1 MVDQITSLSGTPMLA
16 VSAALQTTSS
26 RSASGPAAV
35 APSLPQ
41 AQASAPSSGSQDA
54 AVAQVNQ
61 HLQQSQSDLK
71 IQVDRGSGR
80 AVFQVVQEGTGQ
92 VLFQVPSAEVLG
104 MSRRVRELQA
114 QSMNAGVL
122 VDKQG

>member
-16 VSAALQTTSS
+16 VSASLQATSS
-26 RSASGPAAV
+26 RSTS
-35 APSLPQ
+35 APSMMAPSAPQ
-41 AQASAPSSGSQDA
+41 AEASAPSPGSQDA

-61 HLQQSQSDLK
+61 HLQQTQADLK

-114 QSMNAGVL
+114 ESLNAGVL

>member
-1 MVDQITSLSGTPMLA
+1 MVDQLSSLSGTPILA
-16 VSAALQTTSS
+16 VSAAPQATSS
-26 RSASGPAAV
+26 RSTSGPASV
-35 APSLPQ
+35 AKSSPQ

-61 HLQQSQSDLK
+61 HLQQTQSDLK

-114 QSMNAGVL
+114 ESMNAGVL

>member
-16 VSAALQTTSS
+16 VSASLQATSS
-26 RSASGPAAV
+26 RSTS
-35 APSLPQ
+35 APSMMAPSAPQ
-41 AQASAPSSGSQDA
+41 AEASAPNPGSQDA
-54 AVAQVNQ
+54 AVAEVNQ
-61 HLQQSQSDLK
+61 HLQQTQADLK

-114 QSMNAGVL
+114 ESMNAGVL

>member
-1 MVDQITSLSGTPMLA
+1 MVDQLTSLSGTPMLA
-16 VSAALQTTSS
+16 VSAALQATSS
-26 RSASGPAAV
+26 RSTSGPAPV
-35 APSLPQ
+35 ATSSPQ
-41 AQASAPSSGSQDA
+41 AKASAPSSGSQDA

-61 HLQQSQSDLK
+61 HLQQTQSDLK

-114 QSMNAGVL
+114 ESMNAGVL

>member
-1 MVDQITSLSGTPMLA
+1 MIDQIPSLSGTPMLA
-16 VSAALQTTSS
+16 VSASIQATSP
-26 RSASGPAAV
+26 RSTSGPAVV
-35 APSLPQ
+35 APSTPQ
-41 AQASAPSSGSQDA
+41 AQASAPNSGSHDA

-104 MSRRVRELQA
+104 MPRRVRELQA
-114 QSMNAGVL
+114 ESMNAGVL